1 MRGRKREK
9 KERDELVSLLFL
21 ALLFFVLLAGR
32 ELGSIY
38 NGYGEISRLS
48 VLFQLDEGEL
58 AGYVEGV
65 LGGEEPDLDVGISLT
80 LPSVRNVEGIVTE
93 MPDYARK
100 WLISV
105 AVSPIIVRQPEISD
119 VEIRLLVEG
128 EEIHFQRFPSE
139 KEKIPYI
146 SLLER
151 SFSLSI
157 KEIEGFREVV
167 REASDLHGGEVE
179 VTFTGRALLHVLF
192 LKDWLPF
199 STTRYPLVRI
209 PHVELGSSWWVD
221 SEGRTKIQTQTGQTV
236 LIQFRIANPTRV
248 HSISENVTATVYK
261 QGSEE
266 PIYTSWKIAPVAPGT
281 TATYV
286 FPFTPEEPGVYS
298 YSLEA
303 KGGLTLDKSD
313 SPSLQVDEG

>member
-1 MRGRKREK
+1 M
-9 KERDELVSLLFL
+9 
-21 ALLFFVLLAGR
+21 
-32 ELGSIY
+32 
-38 NGYGEISRLS
+38 
-48 VLFQLDEGEL
+48 
-58 AGYVEGV
+58 
-65 LGGEEPDLDVGISLT
+65 
-80 LPSVRNVEGIVTE
+80 
-93 MPDYARK
+93 
-100 WLISV
+100 
-105 AVSPIIVRQPEISD
+105 SPIIVSQPEISD

-128 EEIHFQRFPSE
+128 REVHFQRFPSV
-139 KEKIPYI
+139 KEKVPYI

-151 SFSLSI
+151 SFYLNI
-157 KEIEGFREVV
+157 EDVEGFKEVV

-179 VTFTGRALLHVLF
+179 VTLTGRALLHVIF

-199 STTRYPLVRI
+199 STTRYPLIRI
-209 PHVELGSSWWVD
+209 PHVELESSWWVD
-221 SEGRTKIQTQTGQTV
+221 SEGRTKIHTQTGQTV

-286 FPFTPEEPGVYS
+286 FQFTPEEPGVYS

-303 KGGLTLDKSD
+303 RDGLTLDKTD
-313 SPSLQVDEG
+313 SPRLQVDDG

>member
-1 MRGRKREK
+1 MRRRKREK
-9 KERDELVSLLFL
+9 KERDELISLLFL
-21 ALLFFVLLAGR
+21 AFLFSVLLVGK

-38 NGYGEISRLS
+38 NVYGEISRLS

-58 AGYVEGV
+58 AGYVENV
-65 LGGEEPDLDVGISLT
+65 LGGEEPDLNVGISLT
-80 LPSVRNVEGIVTE
+80 LPSFRNVEGIVTE

-128 EEIHFQRFPSE
+128 EEVHFQRFPSK
-139 KEKIPYI
+139 KERVPYI

-151 SFSLSI
+151 SFSLYI
-157 KEIEGFREVV
+157 EDVEGFREDV
-167 REASDLHGGEVE
+167 REASDLYGGEVE

-209 PHVELGSSWWVD
+209 PNVELESSWWVD
-221 SEGRTKIQTQTGQTV
+221 SEMRTKLKAQTGKTAF
-236 LIQFRIANPTRV
+236 IQFRIANPTRV
-248 HSISENVTATVYK
+248 HSIYENVTVTVYK

-266 PIYTSWKIAPVAPGT
+266 AIYTSWKIAPVAPGT

-286 FPFTPEEPGVYS
+286 YQFTPEEPGVYS
-298 YSLEA
+298 YSLEV
-303 KGGLTLDKSD
+303 KNGLKLDKTD
-313 SPSLQVDEG
+313 SPSLQVDDG